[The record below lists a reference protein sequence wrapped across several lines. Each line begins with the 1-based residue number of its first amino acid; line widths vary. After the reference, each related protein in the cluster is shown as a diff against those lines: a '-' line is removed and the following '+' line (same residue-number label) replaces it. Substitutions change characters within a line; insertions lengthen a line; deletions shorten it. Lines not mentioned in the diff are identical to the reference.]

1 MTRIIAGAARG
12 RRLRT
17 PSGSRTRPT
26 TDRVRE
32 SLFASLVSELGGL
45 DDLRVLDLYAGSG
58 AVGLEALSRG
68 ASAAV
73 MVEIDARTCEVA
85 RDNAATLGLP
95 GARVVRSKV
104 RSHLEGLPDQPFD
117 VVFLD
122 PPYDVPADDVVDVL
136 AALALPGWLSA
147 DAVVV
152 VERSS
157 RGGLTW
163 PAGLEALR
171 DRTYGETTLWYGQ
184 PHA

>member
-1 MTRIIAGAARG
+1 MTRIIAGTARG

-17 PSGSRTRPT
+17 PPGSRTRPT

-32 SLFASLVSELGGL
+32 SLFASLVSEMGGL
-45 DDLRVLDLYAGSG
+45 DGLRVLDLYAGSG

-68 ASAAV
+68 ALEAV
-73 MVEIDARTCEVA
+73 MVEVDARTCDVVRENV
-85 RDNAATLGLP
+85 RLLGLP
-95 GARVVRSKV
+95 GSRVVRSKV
-104 RSHLEGLPDQPFD
+104 RTHLEGRPEHPFD

-122 PPYDVPADDVVDVL
+122 PPYDVSADDVADDL
-136 AALALPGWLSA
+136 AALALPGWLDP

-152 VERSS
+152 VERSA
-157 RGGLTW
+157 RGGHTW